1 MRFNKTFEID
11 KVSESIGKNINFREA
26 VRGIIIKDDNILM
39 VHSKNRDYKFPGG
52 GVKKGEGYKEALKR
66 EVEEETGYIC
76 SKINEQVGIITEKSK
91 DRYYND
97 RIFKMIS
104 YYYLAEVS
112 DIRKSQKLDPYEEM
126 LGFKPEW
133 VNIDDAINNNDKIIN
148 LGIEPI
154 ANWISRETY
163 VLKEI
168 RRYIEKNKKM
178 FTTSKNGVILDK

>member
-11 KVSESIGKNINFREA
+11 KVSESIGNINFREA
-26 VRGIIIKDDNILM
+26 VRGIIIKDNKILM

-52 GVKKGEGYKEALKR
+52 GIKKDEGYKEALKR

-76 SKINEQVGIITEKSK
+76 SEINEQIGIITEKSK
-91 DRYYND
+91 DRYFND

-104 YYYLAEVS
+104 YYYFAEVS
-112 DIRKSQKLDPYEEM
+112 NKRKSQKLDPYEAK

-133 VNIDDAINNNDKIIN
+133 VNIDDAIKNNDKIIN

-154 ANWISRETY
+154 ANWIYRETY

-168 RRYIEKNKKM
+168 RKYIEER
-178 FTTSKNGVILDK
+178 